1 MKPGNWGKF
10 AGLAF
15 VLALLLTGLVQIQD
29 IVHDRQSQQRTA
41 ISSVASSLAGPQ
53 ALLGPIIH
61 RSCVEEWDIKPDA
74 NAATGR
80 REFRQIALPSNLTI
94 DADSALEAR
103 KRGPYTAQAFNMT
116 AKLNAQWPDL
126 DALRPE
132 RKTPG
137 SRLTCGSASV
147 MVAMSDAR
155 GIRNAVLKVNS
166 ILTPTRA
173 GTDYPP
179 YPRGIRAALPAS
191 VDLAAPMAVQIDLE
205 IVGTE
210 QVAVVPVAAATLFKL
225 SSNWPHPSFGG
236 DFLPV
241 DRTITMKGF
250 AAQWRVSSL
259 ASSAQQDVALG
270 RVLCTNSNPA
280 QTSSEASGGTRS
292 AECLETVSVAFIDPV
307 NTYVLSDRATK
318 YGVLFIALTFVAV
331 GLFEFMCALRV
342 HPIQYLLV
350 GAAISLFFLL
360 LLSLSEHLPFSI
372 AYAAAGSACVLL
384 LGYYAS
390 YMLHSWR
397 RGLPFGLGMATLYGL
412 LYLLLQLEQTAL
424 IVGSLALFA
433 LLALIMTLT
442 RRVDWY
448 ARLRLP
454 QADLPQQPA

>member
-1 MKPGNWGKF
+1 
-10 AGLAF
+10 
-15 VLALLLTGLVQIQD
+15 
-29 IVHDRQSQQRTA
+29 
-41 ISSVASSLAGPQ
+41 
-53 ALLGPIIH
+53 
-61 RSCVEEWDIKPDA
+61 
-74 NAATGR
+74 
-80 REFRQIALPSNLTI
+80 
-94 DADSALEAR
+94 
-103 KRGPYTAQAFNMT
+103 
-116 AKLNAQWPDL
+116 
-126 DALRPE
+126 
-132 RKTPG
+132 
-137 SRLTCGSASV
+137 
-147 MVAMSDAR
+147 
-155 GIRNAVLKVNS
+155 
-166 ILTPTRA
+166 
-173 GTDYPP
+173 
-179 YPRGIRAALPAS
+179 

-241 DRTITMKGF
+241 DRTITTKGF

-270 RVLCTNSNPA
+270 RVLCTTSNPA
-280 QTSSEASGGTRS
+280 QTSSETSGGARS

-372 AYAAAGSACVLL
+372 AYATAAAACVLL

-454 QADLPQQPA
+454 QAELPEQPA